1 MRLIEQ
7 ILKET
12 ALATDGVEHYGR
24 GAKAYS
30 NIESPKYPRIF
41 IHLVN
46 PQDQV
51 YQNNLIT
58 SKYEI
63 IGEVT
68 DLIPFTTD
76 IVNDEEQTEIYLN
89 RLEQLQTIYFKFIT
103 NLNKH
108 PKNKSAIGQVMRKE
122 VLHEYDDNLIG
133 YVFTFTMEIIE
144 PVVYQC

>member
-7 ILKET
+7 ILKTT
-12 ALATDGVEHYGR
+12 ALNTDGVEHYGR
-24 GAKAYS
+24 GAKAYA
-30 NIESPKYPRIF
+30 NIEAKAYPRIF

-63 IGEVT
+63 IGEIT
-68 DLIPFTTD
+68 DTIPYTTD
-76 IVNDEEQTEIYLN
+76 IVNDEEQTEIYLS
-89 RLEQLQTIYFKFIT
+89 RLEELQIIYFKFIT

-108 PKNKSAIGQVMRKE
+108 PNNKTAIGQVVRKE

-144 PVVYQC
+144 PKVYQC